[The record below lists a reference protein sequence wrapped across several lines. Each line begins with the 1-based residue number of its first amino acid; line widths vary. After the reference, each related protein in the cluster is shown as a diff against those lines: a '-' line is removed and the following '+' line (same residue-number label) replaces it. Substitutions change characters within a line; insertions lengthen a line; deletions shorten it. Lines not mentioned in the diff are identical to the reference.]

1 MVKFWVVLA
10 VAAGIAVGAA
20 ADTVEQRAALILED
34 DPLWDCRVHGNQICG
49 KE

>member
-20 ADTVEQRAALILED
+20 ADNVGQGPVIVED
-34 DPLWDCRVHGNQICG
+34 DPRWDCTVHGNQICG

>member
-20 ADTVEQRAALILED
+20 ADNVGQGPVIVED
-34 DPLWDCRVHGNQICG
+34 DPRWDCHSMGNRQC
-49 KE
+49 